1 MTTTTF
7 TAFVPTLHT
16 GLETPPVEP
25 MELAFAAAGGD
36 GDMVPISSTMLTL
49 VFLKNSSGATAYDVT
64 FPANV
69 YTETA
74 GGAGEDLGDVV
85 VSATKSATTLAGVFL
100 PYRFANPSGYCAIT
114 YGGGEASI
122 SVAVAHVPYTS
133 K

>member
-7 TAFVPTLHT
+7 TALVPTLHT
-16 GLETPPVEP
+16 GLETVPLDPT
-25 MELAFAAAGGD
+25 ELAFTAAGD
-36 GDMVPISSTMLTL
+36 TGDMVPISSTKLTM

-74 GGAGEDLGDVV
+74 GGAGEDLGDIV

-100 PYRFANPSGYCAIT
+100 PYRFANPSGYCTIT
-114 YGGGEASI
+114 YGGGAASI
-122 SVAVAHVPYTS
+122 SVAVVQVPYTS

>member
-7 TAFVPTLHT
+7 TALEPTLHT
-16 GLETPPVEP
+16 GLETVPVEP
-25 MELAFAAAGGD
+25 AQLAFAAAGAD

-49 VFLKNSSGATAYDVT
+49 VFLKNDSGSNYDVT

-74 GGAGEDLGDVV
+74 GGAGEGLGD
-85 VSATKSATTLAGVFL
+85 ATVLATGNAITMAGVFL
-100 PYRFANPSGYCAIT
+100 PYRFANPSGYCAID
-114 YGGGEASI
+114 YGGGVASI